1 MPLKNFCKQRILEL
15 RIYLLRTV
23 AESACRTKPYI
34 YFRNNHLKQQ
44 QQVIPVRAVAVLF
57 ILEDD
62 AFIQH
67 DLVYFAQVF
76 QPPISTT
83 KAINFELVL
92 AD

>member
-1 MPLKNFCKQRILEL
+1 M
-15 RIYLLRTV
+15 
-23 AESACRTKPYI
+23 
-34 YFRNNHLKQQ
+34 KQQ
-44 QQVIPVRAVAVLF
+44 QQVIPARAVAVLF

-83 KAINFELVL
+83 KAINLNWYWQIKQKFMQNKTSANMCLQQQNRTGIKL
-92 AD
+92 